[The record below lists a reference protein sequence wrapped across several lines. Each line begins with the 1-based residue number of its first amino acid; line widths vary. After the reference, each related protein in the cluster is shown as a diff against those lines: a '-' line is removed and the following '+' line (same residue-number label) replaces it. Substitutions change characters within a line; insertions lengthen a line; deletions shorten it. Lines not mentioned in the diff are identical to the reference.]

1 MYSSMAGRASK
12 HPSIRKHETIQDAI
26 DSIGCDEEMF
36 IDINKYML
44 LQAEYDAVCNTNE
57 ELINVIRDLKAL
69 VCVEQFKA
77 VTKPWLRKCIEKNT
91 K

>member
-1 MYSSMAGRASK
+1 MGSEDTVKQYD
-12 HPSIRKHETIQDAI
+12 TIQDAVA
-26 DSIGCDEEMF
+26 DMDADEVMY
-36 IDINKYML
+36 IRINKYML

-77 VTKPWLRKCIEKNT
+77 VTKPWLRKCIEKIQNEDSQ
-91 K
+91 